1 MVRAL
6 DWISFDRILKGQQRR
21 KVKATITHYSCAEQH
36 EAFGYASVRARA
48 KKVSLG
54 HSLRSR
60 PITDI
65 APLVDAFTIKVL
77 LFFLLRIPTIMLC
90 QKFRG
95 KRLQSLSSTRHYDS
109 LQRRSDHLEQIT
121 GYQILMS
128 IGEHPAPCPLSH
140 LLTRSV
146 YAGLPGRQLS
156 IYSHQHH
163 RPGGFFSP
171 G

>member
-1 MVRAL
+1 MRQ
-6 DWISFDRILKGQQRR
+6 SKGRS
-21 KVKATITHYSCAEQH
+21 KATITHHSCVVQH

-48 KKVSLG
+48 KEGSMG
-54 HSLRSR
+54 HSLCSW
-60 PITDI
+60 PTTDI

-77 LFFLLRIPTIMLC
+77 LFSLLGIPIIMLC

-128 IGEHPAPCPLSH
+128 IGEHRAPCPLSH